1 MEEKKFQYV
10 DCYSNSHEITLTPE
24 DFELVQKDKKIHDLK
39 FKNKPTTFFRDSLKR
54 FLKNKSSVAG
64 GVILFAIVFL
74 AIIVPFCGGNVDSFN
89 INSQSA
95 VTGYFGIKSR
105 AAIAPKL
112 FPAGTGFWDGT
123 QEKKEIVFNQDTNEP
138 VGYPIRSVSKLETW
152 EVIDTIPGEYG
163 KGGEAI
169 LTYTSASTGSSY
181 YDNPA
186 NYHSTTYNWDFIYD
200 YTIEYVFSN
209 ELPSN
214 YSVGQYRISLV
225 NNENGELV
233 YYPLTGDEN
242 LTSGKTGYFQEGFVS
257 NFSSGDEAI
266 SINVSEK
273 MKTYNIDKL
282 DDAYINIDVS
292 RNVNGEMKNAIAIK
306 SLSISSTSDPNKD
319 DLAKRSIKDGNS
331 VLIQAE
337 NVANENN
344 TGSVKNVSY
353 WSGSNT
359 STAGNNIKYVYCNF
373 VYDQYEDIFGVAKL
387 TIDDYKISEWVKS
400 GIISFEVGGP
410 TIDQAELASRI
421 KILKPEECPIVKI
434 YEQIG
439 TPEYDPVFDE
449 YYNFQIVADCSQYKM
464 LGYDSMPSFIFGT
477 DRKGR
482 DFCKVIFNALRTSL
496 LLAIFVSAV
505 NIIFG
510 LIWGSISGYY
520 GGWTDIV
527 MERFCDIL
535 SGIPSIAIITLCI
548 LYMNNDMV
556 AFLLAMFLTGWMGVS
571 SRTRTQFYRFKGREY
586 VLASRSLGARDSRL
600 VFRHILPNSLGTI
613 ITSSILMIPSVIYSE
628 ASIAYLNLG
637 LSSEMMF
644 GVILSEN
651 RSEFNSYT
659 VYLLVIP
666 TFIML
671 LLLIA
676 FNLFGN
682 GLRDAFNPQLK
693 GSE

>member
-186 NYHSTTYNWDFIYD
+186 NYHSTSYNWDFNYD

-242 LTSGKTGYFQEGFVS
+242 LTNGKTGYFQEGFVS

-306 SLSISSTSDPNKD
+306 SLSISSNNDPNKD
-319 DLAKRSIKDGNS
+319 DLSKRSIKDGNS
-331 VLIQAE
+331 VLIQTE
-337 NVANENN
+337 NVANQNN

-410 TIDQAELASRI
+410 TTDPAELASRI

-505 NIIFG
+505 NIVFG

-548 LYMNNDMV
+548 LYMNNDV
-556 AFLLAMFLTGWMGVS
+556 IAFLLAMFLTGWMGVS

>member
-1 MEEKKFQYV
+1 
-10 DCYSNSHEITLTPE
+10 
-24 DFELVQKDKKIHDLK
+24 
-39 FKNKPTTFFRDSLKR
+39 
-54 FLKNKSSVAG
+54 
-64 GVILFAIVFL
+64 
-74 AIIVPFCGGNVDSFN
+74 
-89 INSQSA
+89 
-95 VTGYFGIKSR
+95 
-105 AAIAPKL
+105 
-112 FPAGTGFWDGT
+112 
-123 QEKKEIVFNQDTNEP
+123 
-138 VGYPIRSVSKLETW
+138 
-152 EVIDTIPGEYG
+152 
-163 KGGEAI
+163 
-169 LTYTSASTGSSY
+169 
-181 YDNPA
+181 
-186 NYHSTTYNWDFIYD
+186 
-200 YTIEYVFSN
+200 
-209 ELPSN
+209 
-214 YSVGQYRISLV
+214 
-225 NNENGELV
+225 
-233 YYPLTGDEN
+233 
-242 LTSGKTGYFQEGFVS
+242 
-257 NFSSGDEAI
+257 
-266 SINVSEK
+266 

-306 SLSISSTSDPNKD
+306 SLSISSNNDPNKD
-319 DLAKRSIKDGNS
+319 DLSKRSIKDGNS
-331 VLIQAE
+331 VLIQTE

-410 TIDQAELASRI
+410 TTDQAELASRI

-439 TPEYDPVFDE
+439 TPEYDPVFDD
-449 YYNFQIVADCSQYKM
+449 YYNFKIVADCSQYKM

-548 LYMNNDMV
+548 LYMNNDVV

>member
-89 INSQSA
+89 IDSQSA

-186 NYHSTTYNWDFIYD
+186 NYHSTTYNWEFNYD

-242 LTSGKTGYFQEGFVS
+242 LTSGKTDYFQEGFVS

-306 SLSISSTSDPNKD
+306 SLSISSNNDPNKD
-319 DLAKRSIKDGNS
+319 DLSKRSIKDGNS

-387 TIDDYKISEWVKS
+387 KIDDYKISEWVKS

-410 TIDQAELASRI
+410 TTDQAELASRI

-548 LYMNNDMV
+548 LHMNNDVV